1 MDSVTQPVLRFAGD
15 IEVWYV
21 GDVHCTEEPEE
32 RLLFPQIAAQS
43 FRQGKFSIKYIGI
56 NPV

>member
-15 IEVWYV
+15 RKVWFV

-43 FRQGKFSIKYIGI
+43 VRQIGPRI
-56 NPV
+56 SGVRSV